1 MIITLSWLKD
11 HLVTNANLGKIIDKL
26 TDIGLEVEG
35 IKESQSELSDFK
47 IAKVLKA
54 EKHPNA
60 DKLKLCEVSLGNS
73 NTYKVV
79 CGAANARDGLITVYA
94 PPGTIIPKTKMKL
107 KVAKIRGVE
116 SHGMLCSES
125 ELNISDESD
134 GIVEL
139 KDRSKDIGKN
149 FFKSKGEKSID
160 LSITPNRPD
169 CLGVRGIARDL
180 ASTGLGKLSNLKKIK
195 FKQNFSQPMKIS
207 ITKEKN
213 QGCMSFGACYIRNI
227 KNKESPEWL
236 KEKIISLGLKPI
248 SAVVDIT
255 NYIMLDLNRPL
266 HAYDANKIDKEIIV
280 RNSRPEESLEALD
293 GKKYKLKNNMCVISD
308 KSGALGLGGIIGGT
322 RSGTEFET
330 TNILLESAYF
340 YPSSVRRTANSL
352 DIDTDAK
359 YRFERGIDPNSIKE
373 GLELATGLII
383 KICGGEA
390 SKFSIVGKTN
400 IKSRIIEIDSNKF
413 KKVIGIPIS
422 PSETKKILNSLGF
435 KTKVSKKNFNIEIPS
450 WRPDVKQDIDIIE
463 ELIRIKGFDKISLIH
478 PERKRSKE
486 TLNFKQ
492 KLFHLSQRAV
502 ASKGY
507 LEAVTWSFTDS
518 RIDRQ
523 FSQGKKEIEITNP
536 ISSDLNVLRRSIFSN
551 LIIYLKKNQ
560 DRGYPDL
567 SLFEI
572 GPTFSGNKPGEQ
584 QIVLGGLKSGVA
596 NRKSWDSKAR
606 DIDVFDVKAD
616 AIKTLVELGI
626 NEDDLF
632 ISNNTQDYYNP
643 GRSGSVNLKSLNG
656 PQLAFFGEIH
666 PGVVSN
672 LDFKEGNVCGFEIF
686 LKNIP
691 EPKKKYRLNKR
702 NYSVSE
708 FQKSERDFA
717 FVIDKNY
724 KAGDVEK
731 IISEV
736 DKNLIKKVL
745 IFDVFEG
752 GNIPEGKK
760 SMAVNVTIQS
770 MEKTLS
776 EKDLNEVS
784 QKIINLVKTKTGGT
798 IRS

>member
-1 MIITLSWLKD
+1 M
-11 HLVTNANLGKIIDKL
+11 VN
-26 TDIGLEVEG
+26 
-35 IKESQSELSDFK
+35 
-47 IAKVLKA
+47 
-54 EKHPNA
+54 
-60 DKLKLCEVSLGNS
+60 
-73 NTYKVV
+73 
-79 CGAANARDGLITVYA
+79 
-94 PPGTIIPKTKMKL
+94 
-107 KVAKIRGVE
+107 
-116 SHGMLCSES
+116 
-125 ELNISDESD
+125 NIS
-134 GIVEL
+134 
-139 KDRSKDIGKN
+139 
-149 FFKSKGEKSID
+149 
-160 LSITPNRPD
+160 
-169 CLGVRGIARDL
+169 
-180 ASTGLGKLSNLKKIK
+180 
-195 FKQNFSQPMKIS
+195 
-207 ITKEKN
+207 
-213 QGCMSFGACYIRNI
+213 
-227 KNKESPEWL
+227 
-236 KEKIISLGLKPI
+236 
-248 SAVVDIT
+248 
-255 NYIMLDLNRPL
+255 
-266 HAYDANKIDKEIIV
+266 
-280 RNSRPEESLEALD
+280 
-293 GKKYKLKNNMCVISD
+293 KNNMCVISD

-340 YPSSVRRTANSL
+340 YPSSVRKTANTL

-390 SKFSIVGKTN
+390 SKFSLVGKAN

-422 PSETKKILNSLGF
+422 SSETKRILNSLGF
-435 KTKVSKKNFNIEIPS
+435 KTKVSKKNFKIEIPS
-450 WRPDVKQDIDIIE
+450 WRPDIKQDIDIIE

-478 PERKRSKE
+478 PERKRSRE

-518 RIDRQ
+518 RIDKQ

-560 DRGYPDL
+560 DRGYPDI

-616 AIKTLVELGI
+616 AIKTLIELGI

-666 PGVVSN
+666 PGIVSN

-752 GNIPEGKK
+752 GNMPEGKK
-760 SMAVNVTIQS
+760 SIAVNVTIQS

>member
-11 HLVTNANLGKIIDKL
+11 HLNTSANLGKIIDKL
-26 TDIGLEVEG
+26 TGIGLEVEE
-35 IKESQSELSDFK
+35 IKENQGELSDFK
-47 IAKVLKA
+47 VAKILKA

-73 NTYKVV
+73 KTIKVV
-79 CGAANARDGLITVYA
+79 CGAANARDGLVSVYA
-94 PPGTIIPKTKMKL
+94 PPGSVIPKTKMRL

-134 GIVEL
+134 GIIDLENR
-139 KDRSKDIGKN
+139 DKDIGKN
-149 FFKSKGEKSID
+149 YFKSKGEKSID
-160 LSITPNRPD
+160 VSITPNRPD

-180 ASTGLGKLSNLKKIK
+180 ASAGLGKLSSLKKTKIK
-195 FKQNFSQPMKIS
+195 QSFSQPIKIS

-213 QGCMSFGACYIRNI
+213 QGCMSFGACYIKNI
-227 KNKESPEWL
+227 KNKESPTWL

-255 NYIMLDLNRPL
+255 NYVMLDLNRPL
-266 HAYDANKIDKEIIV
+266 HAYDADKIDKEIIV
-280 RNSRPEESLEALD
+280 RSSKLGEIFEALD
-293 GKKYKLKNNMCVISD
+293 GKQYKLKNNMCVISD
-308 KSGALGLGGIIGGT
+308 RSGPLGLGGIIGGT

-330 TNILLESAYF
+330 KNILLESAYF
-340 YPSSVRRTANSL
+340 YPTSVRKTSSIL
-352 DIDTDAK
+352 DIDTDAN

-373 GLELATGLII
+373 GLEVATNLIV

-390 SKFSIVGKTN
+390 SKFSVTGKSQVKN
-400 IKSRIIEIDSNKF
+400 KVIQIDSDKF

-422 PSETKKILNSLGF
+422 SNDTKKILNSLGF
-435 KTKVSKKNFNIEIPS
+435 KIKTSKKSLKIEIPT
-450 WRPDVKQDIDIIE
+450 WRPDIHEDVDIIE
-463 ELIRIKGFDKISLIH
+463 ELIRIKGFDKISLVH
-478 PERKRSKE
+478 PERTRSKE

-502 ASKGY
+502 ANKGY

-518 RIDRQ
+518 RIDKQ
-523 FSQGKKEIEITNP
+523 FAQGKNEIEIANP

-560 DRGYPDL
+560 DRGYIDI

-572 GPTFSGNKPGEQ
+572 GPTFFGNKPGEQ

-596 NRKSWDSKAR
+596 NRKSWDSKVR
-606 DIDVFDVKAD
+606 NIDVFDVKAD

-626 NEDDLF
+626 EEENLH
-632 ISNNTQDYYNP
+632 ISSKTQDYYNP
-643 GRSGSVNLKSLNG
+643 GRSGSINLKSDNG
-656 PQLAFFGEIH
+656 PRLAFFGEIH
-666 PGVVSN
+666 PAIVSN
-672 LDFKEGNVCGFEIF
+672 VDLKEKNVCGFEIF
-686 LKNIP
+686 IKNIP
-691 EPKKKYRLNKR
+691 EPKKKYRLTKK
-702 NYSVSE
+702 NYLASE

-717 FVIDKNY
+717 FVIDKDY
-724 KAGDVEK
+724 KAGELEK
-731 IISEV
+731 LISES
-736 DKNLIKKVL
+736 DKDLIKKVL

-752 GNIPEGKK
+752 ENMPEGKK
-760 SMAVNVTIQS
+760 SVAVNVTIQS

-776 EKDLNEVS
+776 QKDLDKVS
-784 QKIINLVKTKTGGT
+784 QKIIDIVKSKTGGT

>member
-11 HLVTNANLGKIIDKL
+11 HLNTGANLEKIIEKL
-26 TDIGLEVEG
+26 TDIGLEVDG
-35 IKESQSELSDFK
+35 IKENQAELSDFK
-47 IAKVLKA
+47 IVKVLKA

-60 DKLKLCEVSLGNS
+60 DKLKLCQVSLGNS
-73 NTYKVV
+73 KTINVV
-79 CGAANARDGLITVYA
+79 CGAKNARDGLVSVYA
-94 PPGTIIPKTKMKL
+94 PPGSVIPKNKMKL

-125 ELNISDESD
+125 ELNLSNESE
-134 GIVEL
+134 GIIEL
-139 KDRSKDIGKN
+139 ENREKDIGKN
-149 FFKSKGEKSID
+149 YFESKGEKSID

-180 ASTGLGKLSNLKKIK
+180 ASAGLGKLSKLKKIK
-195 FKQNFSQPMKIS
+195 IKQGFSQPIKIS
-207 ITKEKN
+207 IAKEKN

-227 KNKESPEWL
+227 KNRESPKWL
-236 KEKIISLGLKPI
+236 KEKIVSLGLKPI

-255 NYIMLDLNRPL
+255 NYVMLDLNRPL
-266 HAYDANKIDKEIIV
+266 HAYDADKIDKEIIV
-280 RNSRPEESLEALD
+280 RNSKVGESFEALD

-308 KSGALGLGGIIGGT
+308 KTGPLGLGGIIGGN

-330 TNILLESAYF
+330 KNLLLEAAYF
-340 YPSSVRRTANSL
+340 YPSSIRKTANSL
-352 DIDTDAK
+352 VIDTDAK
-359 YRFERGIDPNSIKE
+359 YRFERGIDPNSIKD
-373 GLELATGLII
+373 GLEIATNLII

-390 SKFSIVGKTN
+390 SKFSLTGKTN
-400 IKSRIIEIDSNKF
+400 IKNRFIEIDNDKF
-413 KKVIGIPIS
+413 KKIIGIPIS
-422 PSETKKILNSLGF
+422 SNETKKILSSLGF
-435 KTKVSKKNFNIEIPS
+435 KTKVLKKNLKIEIPT
-450 WRPDVKQDIDIIE
+450 WRPDVNQDIDIIE

-486 TLNFKQ
+486 TLTFKQ

-502 ASKGY
+502 ATKGY

-518 RIDRQ
+518 RIDKH
-523 FSQGKKEIEITNP
+523 FSLGKKEIKITNP

-551 LIIYLKKNQ
+551 LVIYLKKNQ
-560 DRGYPDL
+560 DRGYLDL

-606 DIDVFDVKAD
+606 NIDVFDVKAD
-616 AIKTLVELGI
+616 VVKTLIELGI
-626 NEDDLF
+626 QEEDLI
-632 ISNNTQDYYNP
+632 ISNKTLDYYNP
-643 GRSGSVNLKSLNG
+643 GRAGSINLKSTGG

-666 PGVVSN
+666 PGIVSYMD
-672 LDFKEGNVCGFEIF
+672 LKEKNVCGFEIF
-686 LKNIP
+686 LRNIP
-691 EPKKKYRLNKR
+691 EPEKKYRLAKR

-724 KAGDVEK
+724 KAGEIEK
-731 IISEV
+731 IIREV

-752 GNIPEGKK
+752 GNMPEGKK
-760 SMAVNVTIQS
+760 SIAINVTIQS
-770 MEKTLS
+770 IDKTLS
-776 EKDLNEVS
+776 DKDINEVS
-784 QKIINLVKTKTGGT
+784 QKIINIVKAKTGGT

>member
-11 HLVTNANLGKIIDKL
+11 HLITNANLEKIIDKL
-26 TDIGLEVEG
+26 TSIGLEVEG
-35 IKESQSELSDFK
+35 IKDSQNELSNFK

-73 NTYKVV
+73 KTYKVV

-94 PPGTIIPKTKMKL
+94 PPGTVIPKTKMKL

-116 SHGMLCSES
+116 SHGMLCSEN

-134 GIVEL
+134 GIIEL
-139 KDRSKDIGKN
+139 KNKSKDIGKN
-149 FFKSKGEKSID
+149 FFKSKGERSID

-169 CLGVRGIARDL
+169 CLGIRGIARDL
-180 ASTGLGKLSNLKKIK
+180 ASAGLGRLSSFKKIK
-195 FKQNFSQPMKIS
+195 FKQNFSQPVKIS

-227 KNKESPEWL
+227 KNQESPKWL

-255 NYIMLDLNRPL
+255 NYVMLDLNRPL
-266 HAYDANKIDKEIIV
+266 HAYDADKINKEIIV
-280 RNSRPEESLEALD
+280 RNSKPEESFEALD
-293 GKKYKLKNNMCVISD
+293 GKKYILKNNMCVISD
-308 KSGALGLGGIIGGT
+308 KTGALGLGGIIGGT
-322 RSGTEFET
+322 RSGTELET
-330 TNILLESAYF
+330 KNILLESAYF
-340 YPSSVRRTANSL
+340 YPSSVRRTANTL
-352 DIDTDAK
+352 NLDTDAK

-373 GLELATGLII
+373 GLQLATELII

-390 SKFSIVGKTN
+390 SKFSIVGKSSVKN
-400 IKSRIIEIDSNKF
+400 RSIQIDHNKF
-413 KKVIGIPIS
+413 KKVIGISIS
-422 PSETKKILNSLGF
+422 FNETKKILNSLGF
-435 KTKVSKKNFNIEIPS
+435 KIKVSKKNFKVEIPS
-450 WRPDVKQDIDIIE
+450 WRPDVNQDVDIIE

-478 PERKRSKE
+478 PAKKRSKE

-518 RIDRQ
+518 RVDKQ

-572 GPTFSGNKPGEQ
+572 GPTFFGNKPGEQ
-584 QIVLGGLKSGVA
+584 QIVLGALKSGVA
-596 NRKSWDSKAR
+596 NRKSWDSKPR
-606 DIDVFDVKAD
+606 NIDVFDVKAD
-616 AIKTLVELGI
+616 AIKTLVEFGI
-626 NEDDLF
+626 NENDLY
-632 ISNNTQDYYNP
+632 ISNNTQDFYNP
-643 GRSGSVNLKSLNG
+643 GRSGSVNLKSSSG
-656 PQLAFFGEIH
+656 PQLASFGEIH
-666 PGVVSN
+666 PGIVSN
-672 LDFKEGNVCGFEIF
+672 LDLKEGNVCGFEIF

-691 EPKKKYRLNKR
+691 EPQKKYRLAKR

-717 FVIDKNY
+717 FIIDKNY

-731 IISEV
+731 MISEV
-736 DKNLIKKVL
+736 DKSLIKKVL

-752 GNIPEGKK
+752 GNVPEGKK
-760 SMAVNVTIQS
+760 SIAVNVTIQS
-770 MEKTLS
+770 MEKTLL

-784 QKIINLVKTKTGGT
+784 HKIINIVKAKTGGT